1 MKVKQKVESRG
12 KFYEPDIKELLVPEV
27 ISCPECG
34 NLIYP
39 YEDDKDKTYYFPNM
53 TNEHRYHTRH
63 FARATFTCAGCGCKF
78 SRTANT
84 YTEFNLNK
92 IKLDISKILMASSIT
107 SLILSSFDTMAHDDF
122 DTIHTLISILTF
134 SIFLGSIIY
143 YWRNS

>member
-1 MKVKQKVESRG
+1 MKVKQRIEKSG
-12 KFYEPDIKELLVPEV
+12 KFYEPDIKELLVPEI

-39 YEDDKDKTYYFPNM
+39 NEYDKDKTYYFPNM
-53 TNEHRYHTRH
+53 STEHRYHTRH
-63 FARATFTCAGCGCKF
+63 FARAKFTCAGCGCEF

-92 IKLDISKILMASSIT
+92 IKLGISKILMASSIIAF
-107 SLILSSFDTMAHDDF
+107 ILSSFDTMAHDDF
-122 DTIHTLISILTF
+122 DTMHTLISILTF
-134 SIFLGSIIY
+134 LIFLGSIIY